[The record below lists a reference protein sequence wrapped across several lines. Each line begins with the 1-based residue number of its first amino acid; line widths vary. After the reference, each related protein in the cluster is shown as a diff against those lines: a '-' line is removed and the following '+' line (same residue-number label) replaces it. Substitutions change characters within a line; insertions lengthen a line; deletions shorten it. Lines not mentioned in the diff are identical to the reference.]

1 MYVNNIDDIVT
12 CFFSDKKLDVSSSK
26 SAYKGILVK
35 EMKELVEAF
44 YTKMSTKIPLI
55 KEMKKR
61 EIREMKEIVKDMK
74 KNRKAGKQSSGNNSC
89 SNPVYSSIKKP
100 GDSTGRLVHYVS
112 AKSIL
117 QQFKEWPSPCPST
130 LNKAYD
136 TASVDSACPSMGSDD
151 YAVSTS
157 DVRYQEGYKK

>member
-1 MYVNNIDDIVT
+1 M
-12 CFFSDKKLDVSSSK
+12 
-26 SAYKGILVK
+26 
-35 EMKELVEAF
+35 VEGF

-61 EIREMKEIVKDMK
+61 EMRDMIEIVKEMK
-74 KNRKAGKQSSGNNSC
+74 KDRKAAKQSSRNNSC
-89 SNPVYSSIKKP
+89 SNPVYSSIQKV

-117 QQFKEWPSPCPST
+117 QQSKGWPSPCPAA
-130 LNKAYD
+130 LNKADD
-136 TASVDSACPSMGSDD
+136 TLSVDSACPSMGSDD

-157 DVRYQEGYKK
+157 DVRYQEHCKK